1 MTWILTGKK
10 EIKMSNWSRAQLKD
24 RAKSVLRQNYW
35 IAFVVALILGIASGG
50 GGGVSGSGTSYR
62 TSFNETQQIGEGY
75 NFETNYEY
83 NDYQDFK
90 ELLKDKITPEM
101 GIFMG
106 LAALAATVA
115 VAFGLALKIFVFNPL
130 AAGCYKFY
138 SSSAES
144 PHNNM
149 APLGIGFKKGNYW
162 GVVKAMFLKNLYIFL
177 WSLLLVIP
185 GIIKAYSYRMVPY
198 IVTDNPQMDANDAI
212 TLSRNM
218 MNGSKW
224 KAFVLDLSF
233 IGWYILGLLAC
244 GIGVIFVNPY
254 KFSTDA
260 QLYLVV
266 RDKAIENNFTTPQML
281 NLTAN

>member
-1 MTWILTGKK
+1 
-10 EIKMSNWSRAQLKD
+10 MSNWNRAQLKD

-50 GGGVSGSGTSYR
+50 GSGASGSGTSYR
-62 TSFNETQQIGEGY
+62 TSFNENQQISEGY
-75 NFETNYEY
+75 NYETNYEFD
-83 NDYQDFK
+83 NFSDFK
-90 ELLKDKITPEM
+90 GFVKDRITPEM
-101 GIFMG
+101 GLFMG
-106 LAALAATVA
+106 LAALVITVA
-115 VAFGLALKIFVFNPL
+115 VAFGLALKIFVLNPL

-144 PHNNM
+144 PHSNM

-185 GIIKAYSYRMVPY
+185 GIIKSYSYRMVPY
-198 IVTDNPQMDANDAI
+198 IITDNPQMDANDAI

-218 MNGSKW
+218 MSGSKW
-224 KAFVLDLSF
+224 KTFVLDLSF
-233 IGWYILGLLAC
+233 IGWYLLGLLAC
-244 GIGVIFVNPY
+244 GIGIIFVNPY

-266 RDKAIENNFTTPQML
+266 RDNAIENNFTTPQML